1 MSKCLVVYKPLLF
14 YFPFEQIDMQRLFIK
29 FFSMTQLL
37 SAVFL
42 FGASNMANAACSEL
56 YDHQLTTLQGGKINL
71 CDYQDKPILVVN
83 TASKCGFT
91 PQFDALE
98 AVYSKYK
105 NNGLLVIGFPSN
117 DFRQEPGSNKQIGD
131 FCKLT
136 YSVKFPM
143 ITKSAVT
150 GPDANP
156 LYKQL
161 SAKTGL
167 APMWNFY
174 KYVILPGG
182 KDIYVYSSDVRP
194 DSAEIL
200 NRIKPSLK

>member
-1 MSKCLVVYKPLLF
+1 MKRLLV
-14 YFPFEQIDMQRLFIK
+14 
-29 FFSMTQLL
+29 T
-37 SAVFL
+37 VFL
-42 FGASNMANAACSEL
+42 LGASHMANAACSEL
-56 YDHQLTTLQGGKINL
+56 YNHQLVTLQGDKINL

-98 AVYSKYK
+98 GVYSKYK
-105 NNGLLVIGFPSN
+105 DRGLLVVGFPSN
-117 DFRQEPGSNKQIGD
+117 DFRQEPGNDKQIGD

-143 ITKSAVT
+143 ITKSSVS
-150 GPDANP
+150 GPDANS

-161 SAKTGL
+161 SAKTGQ

-182 KDIYVYSSDVRP
+182 KDVYAYSSDVKP

-200 NRIKPSLK
+200 DRIKPSLK